1 MQFASL
7 GSGSAGNSFVV
18 KQNKSL
24 LMIDCGFAIQDIV
37 SRLDRLNEFPE
48 NITGILLTHEHEDH
62 VKGAFKLANKYKI
75 PIWLSYGTYKMCAKH
90 MIKSYEI
97 DLNIIDSHNTFEIE
111 DFVIQPFPVPHDA
124 REPTQ
129 FTLSDGNHK
138 LGILTDTGSSTPHI
152 EKMLQ
157 QLDALIIE
165 FNHDLNLLES
175 SEYTYSLKKRISGK
189 LGHLDNQTAAE
200 ILGKIQFKQLKHLVA
215 AHLSETNN
223 TEELVKEVIVDKI
236 GCERDW
242 IKIATQGDG
251 TSWQVI

>member
-1 MQFASL
+1 
-7 GSGSAGNSFVV
+7 
-18 KQNKSL
+18 
-24 LMIDCGFAIQDIV
+24 
-37 SRLDRLNEFPE
+37 
-48 NITGILLTHEHEDH
+48 
-62 VKGAFKLANKYKI
+62 
-75 PIWLSYGTYKMCAKH
+75 
-90 MIKSYEI
+90 
-97 DLNIIDSHNTFEIE
+97 
-111 DFVIQPFPVPHDA
+111 
-124 REPTQ
+124 
-129 FTLSDGNHK
+129 
-138 LGILTDTGSSTPHI
+138 
-152 EKMLQ
+152 MLQ

>member
-7 GSGSAGNSFVV
+7 GSGSAGNSFLV

-24 LMIDCGFAIQDIV
+24 LMVDCGFAIQDIV
-37 SRLDRLNEFPE
+37 LRLDRLNESPE

-62 VKGAFKLANKYKI
+62 VKGAFRLANKFKI
-75 PIWLSYGTYKMCAKH
+75 PVWLSYGTFKMCEKH

-111 DFVIQPFPVPHDA
+111 NFIIQPFPVPHDA
-124 REPTQ
+124 REPIQ

-157 QLDALIIE
+157 KLDALIIE
-165 FNHDLNLLES
+165 FNHDLSLLES
-175 SEYTYSLKKRISGK
+175 SEYTFSLKKRIRGK

-215 AHLSETNN
+215 AHLSEKNN
-223 TEELVKEVIVDKI
+223 SEDLVKEAIVEKI

-242 IKIATQGDG
+242 IKIATQIGG

>member
-7 GSGSAGNSFVV
+7 GSGSAGNSFLV

-24 LMIDCGFAIQDIV
+24 LMVDCGFAIQDIV
-37 SRLDRLNEFPE
+37 SRLDRLNVSPE

-62 VKGAFKLANKYKI
+62 VKGAFRLANKFKI
-75 PIWLSYGTYKMCAKH
+75 PVWLSYGTFKMCEKH

-111 DFVIQPFPVPHDA
+111 NFIIQPFPVPHDA
-124 REPTQ
+124 REPIQ

-157 QLDALIIE
+157 KLDALIIE
-165 FNHDLNLLES
+165 FNHDLSLLES
-175 SEYTYSLKKRISGK
+175 SEYTFSLKKRIRGK

-215 AHLSETNN
+215 AHLSEKNN
-223 TEELVKEVIVDKI
+223 SEDLVKEAIVEKI

-242 IKIATQGDG
+242 IKIATQIGG

>member
-7 GSGSAGNSFVV
+7 GSGSAGNSFIV

-24 LMIDCGFAIQDIV
+24 LMVDCGFAIQDIL
-37 SRLDRLNEFPE
+37 SRLDRLNESPE

-62 VKGAFKLANKYKI
+62 VKGAFKLANKFKI
-75 PIWLSYGTYKMCAKH
+75 PIWLSYGTYKMCEKH
-90 MIKSYEI
+90 LIHSYEI
-97 DLNIIDSHNTFEIE
+97 DVHIIDSHNIFEIQ
-111 DFVIQPFPVPHDA
+111 DFLIQPFPVPHDA

-129 FTLSDGNHK
+129 FTLSNGNHK

-152 EKMLQ
+152 EKILH

-165 FNHDLNLLES
+165 FNHDLHLLEL
-175 SEYTYSLKKRISGK
+175 SEYTTSLKKRISGK

-215 AHLSETNN
+215 AHLSEKNN
-223 TEELVKEVIVDKI
+223 TEDLVREAIVGKI

-242 IKIATQGDG
+242 IKIATQMHGI
-251 TSWQVI
+251 SWQVI

>member
-1 MQFASL
+1 
-7 GSGSAGNSFVV
+7 
-18 KQNKSL
+18 
-24 LMIDCGFAIQDIV
+24 
-37 SRLDRLNEFPE
+37 
-48 NITGILLTHEHEDH
+48 
-62 VKGAFKLANKYKI
+62 
-75 PIWLSYGTYKMCAKH
+75 MCEKNL
-90 MIKSYEI
+90 IKSYEI
-97 DLNIIDSHNTFEIE
+97 DLNIIDSHNIFEIQ
-111 DFVIQPFPVPHDA
+111 DFIIQPFPVPHDA

-157 QLDALIIE
+157 QVDALILE
-165 FNHDLNLLES
+165 FNHDPDLLES
-175 SEYTYSLKKRISGK
+175 SEYTFSLKKRISGK

-223 TEELVKEVIVDKI
+223 TEELVKEVIVGKI

-251 TSWQVI
+251 MSWQVI

>member
-7 GSGSAGNSFVV
+7 GSGSAGNSFLV
-18 KQNKSL
+18 KQNKSI

-37 SRLDRLNEFPE
+37 SRLDRLNESPE
-48 NITGILLTHEHEDH
+48 NITGILLTHEH
-62 VKGAFKLANKYKI
+62 
-75 PIWLSYGTYKMCAKH
+75 
-90 MIKSYEI
+90 
-97 DLNIIDSHNTFEIE
+97 HNTFEIE
-111 DFVIQPFPVPHDA
+111 NFIIQPFPVPHDA

-129 FTLSDGNHK
+129 FTFSDGNHK

-215 AHLSETNN
+215 AHLSEKNN
-223 TEELVKEVIVDKI
+223 TEDLVKEAIDHSKSA
-236 GCERDW
+236 RDW
-242 IKIATQGDG
+242 WSSVHKRLAST
-251 TSWQVI
+251 

>member
-7 GSGSAGNSFVV
+7 GSGSAGNSFLV
-18 KQNKSL
+18 KQNKSI
-24 LMIDCGFAIQDIV
+24 LMIDCGFVIQDIV
-37 SRLDRLNEFPE
+37 SRLDQLNESPV
-48 NITGILLTHEHEDH
+48 NITAILLTHEHEDH
-62 VKGAFKLANKYKI
+62 VKGAFKLANKFKI
-75 PIWLSYGTYKMCAKH
+75 PIWLSYGTFKMCEKY
-90 MIKSYEI
+90 IFESYAI
-97 DLNIIDSHNTFEIE
+97 DLNVIDSHTAFEIE
-111 DFVIQPFPVPHDA
+111 NFIIQPFPVPHDA

-157 QLDALIIE
+157 QLDAVIIE

-175 SEYTYSLKKRISGK
+175 SEYTHSLKKRIRGK

-200 ILGKIQFKQLKHLVA
+200 ILGKIQSKQLKHLVA
-215 AHLSETNN
+215 AHLSEKNN
-223 TEELVKEVIVDKI
+223 TKDLVKEAIVGKI

-242 IKIATQGDG
+242 IKFATQMDVMP
-251 TSWQVI
+251 WQII

>member
-7 GSGSAGNSFVV
+7 GSGSAGNSFIV

-37 SRLDRLNEFPE
+37 SRLNRLNESPE
-48 NITGILLTHEHEDH
+48 SITGILLTHEHEDH
-62 VKGAFKLANKYKI
+62 VKGAFKLANKFKI
-75 PIWLSYGTYKMCAKH
+75 PIWLSYGTYKMCEKH
-90 MIKSYEI
+90 MINSYEI
-97 DLNIIDSHNTFEIE
+97 DLHIINSHNTFEIQ
-111 DFVIQPFPVPHDA
+111 DFTIQPFPVPHDA

-129 FTLSDGNHK
+129 FILSNGDHK

-152 EKMLQ
+152 EKMLY

-175 SEYTYSLKKRISGK
+175 SEYTHSLKKRISGK

-215 AHLSETNN
+215 AHLSEKNRS
-223 TEELVKEVIVDKI
+223 EEH
-236 GCERDW
+236 
-242 IKIATQGDG
+242 
-251 TSWQVI
+251 TSELQSH

>member
-7 GSGSAGNSFVV
+7 GSGSAGNSFVA

-37 SRLDRLNEFPE
+37 SRLDRLNESPE

-75 PIWLSYGTYKMCAKH
+75 PVWFSYGTYKMCEKY

-111 DFVIQPFPVPHDA
+111 EFVIQPFPVPHDA

-129 FTLSDGNHK
+129 FILSDGNHK
-138 LGILTDTGSSTPHI
+138 LGILTDTGSSTSHI

-175 SEYTYSLKKRISGK
+175 SEYSYSLKQRIGGK

-215 AHLSETNN
+215 AHLSAKNN
-223 TEELVKEVIVDKI
+223 TEELVKEAIVGKI

-242 IKIATQGDG
+242 IKIATQVDG
-251 TSWQVI
+251 TLWQVL

>member
-7 GSGSAGNSFVV
+7 GSGSAGNG
-18 KQNKSL
+18 L
-24 LMIDCGFAIQDIV
+24 LVRVHEKGTLPATTILVDCGFNLREVTA
-37 SRLDRLNEFPE
+37 RLARLNLTPE
-48 NITGILLTHEHEDH
+48 CINAVLVTHEHEDH
-62 VKGAFKLANKYKI
+62 VKGAFRLANKFKI
-75 PIWLSYGTYKMCAKH
+75 PVWLSYGTFKMCEKH

-111 DFVIQPFPVPHDA
+111 NFIIQPFPVPHDA
-124 REPTQ
+124 REPIQ

-157 QLDALIIE
+157 KLDALIIE
-165 FNHDLNLLES
+165 FNHDLSLLES
-175 SEYTYSLKKRISGK
+175 SEYTFSLKKRIRGK

-215 AHLSETNN
+215 AHLSE
-223 TEELVKEVIVDKI
+223 KK
-236 GCERDW
+236 
-242 IKIATQGDG
+242 
-251 TSWQVI
+251 